1 MNNRDLIEN
10 VFKVL
15 MALLMSLCL
24 YILKDFGNSLDKM
37 QNSVNK
43 LNISFA
49 SMSERL
55 IYATAN
61 DNRLEKRIEKLEDK
75 LEGR

>member
-1 MNNRDLIEN
+1 
-10 VFKVL
+10 

-37 QNSVNK
+37 QDSVNR
-43 LNISFA
+43 LNVSFA
-49 SMSERL
+49 TMSERL
-55 IYATAN
+55 ISAAAN

-75 LEGR
+75 LENK

>member
-1 MNNRDLIEN
+1 MQNRDLIEN
-10 VFKVL
+10 AFKIL

-37 QNSVNK
+37 QDSVNR
-43 LNISFA
+43 LNVSFA
-49 SMSERL
+49 TMSERL
-55 IYATAN
+55 ISAAAN

-75 LEGR
+75 LENK